1 MLERVGSVGE
11 QRDHQSKSLKAA
23 QGLCRRRPIG
33 ASDPACYVFGSGRSF
48 EKLSA
53 AAGEGAP
60 GSTNT
65 GCEEKVMVRIHHC
78 SSGIHAS
85 PAHLEGGDFAEKLC
99 GGQLAPARR

>member
-1 MLERVGSVGE
+1 LGPPANSAIVNLNPHKV
-11 QRDHQSKSLKAA
+11 A